1 MKTKSYHYTML
12 GSYTPA
18 AATRDSQ
25 GYITYHDSP
34 RYAQA
39 TAEQIDEWSESSNTA
54 VRNAAVTEIAERA
67 LKVWQSATT
76 QKTRKP

>member
-1 MKTKSYHYTML
+1 MKTKSYHYTAL

-18 AATRDSQ
+18 GATRDRQ

-34 RYAQA
+34 LYAKA
-39 TAEQIDEWSESSNTA
+39 TAEQLEEWSESLTTS

-67 LKVWQSATT
+67 LAIWQS
-76 QKTRKP
+76 KTS

>member
-12 GSYTPA
+12 GSYTPS

-25 GYITYHDSP
+25 GYITYHASP
-34 RYAQA
+34 RYAAA
-39 TAEQIDEWSESSNTA
+39 TEEQLEEWSESRNTA

-67 LKVWQSATT
+67 LKVWQSANA
-76 QKTRKP
+76 